1 MKKKTLNLLIILSV
15 IFSFL
20 ITVFLIYISINVGES
35 VKSFLKYLEYD
46 VALSISELKIK
57 LFVFIFSIIGT
68 IAAVGITALLIYL
81 LYRIN
86 KTELL
91 VAAETTKERVKE
103 YRAERKAA
111 KKEKK
116 KAALQAKLN
125 KLEK

>member
-1 MKKKTLNLLIILSV
+1 MCLICFLIILIVSIV
-15 IFSFL
+15 LFHLREDL
-20 ITVFLIYISINVGES
+20 ILYAVTHVLYPLPKFDLTPLAIIGIIASSIGISI
-35 VKSFLKYLEYD
+35 
-46 VALSISELKIK
+46 SI
-57 LFVFIFSIIGT
+57 FI
-68 IAAVGITALLIYL
+68 LI
-81 LYRIN
+81 RIN

-103 YRAERKAA
+103 YRAA

>member
-1 MKKKTLNLLIILSV
+1 MKKITFNILVSMCLICFLIMLIVSIVLFSLREYLIIYALTHVLLPIPEFDHTPLAIIGIIASS
-15 IFSFL
+15 IG
-20 ITVFLIYISINVGES
+20 ISI
-35 VKSFLKYLEYD
+35 
-46 VALSISELKIK
+46 SI
-57 LFVFIFSIIGT
+57 FI
-68 IAAVGITALLIYL
+68 LI
-81 LYRIN
+81 RIN

>member
-1 MKKKTLNLLIILSV
+1 MKKKTLNILIILSV

-20 ITVFLIYISINVGES
+20 ITVFLSYISINVGKT
-35 VKSFLKYLEYD
+35 VKSFLKYLKYD
-46 VALSISELKIK
+46 VALSISELKIR
-57 LFVFIFSIIGT
+57 LFVFIFSLIGT

-116 KAALQAKLN
+116 KTALQAKLN

>member
-1 MKKKTLNLLIILSV
+1 MKKKTLNIIIILS
-15 IFSFL
+15 
-20 ITVFLIYISINVGES
+20 
-35 VKSFLKYLEYD
+35 
-46 VALSISELKIK
+46 
-57 LFVFIFSIIGT
+57 FIFSLFLCVALICFSIYFGKTVKIYSSYYYQTFFEKDTFKEYYYYFAFSVIGT

>member
-1 MKKKTLNLLIILSV
+1 MKKKGLNIIIIISS
-15 IFSFL
+15 IFSMFL
-20 ITVFLIYISINVGES
+20 TFALVCCSIYFGKQVKTISSENFKIFYGKNAFKEYYYYFAFS
-35 VKSFLKYLEYD
+35 V
-46 VALSISELKIK
+46 
-57 LFVFIFSIIGT
+57 IGT

-103 YRAERKAA
+103 YRAA

>member
-1 MKKKTLNLLIILSV
+1 MKKKTLNIFIIISS
-15 IFSFL
+15 IFSLFL
-20 ITVFLIYISINVGES
+20 TFALVCFSLYFGKQVKTISSENFKIFYGKNAFKEYYYYFAFS
-35 VKSFLKYLEYD
+35 V
-46 VALSISELKIK
+46 
-57 LFVFIFSIIGT
+57 IGT

-91 VAAETTKERVKE
+91 VAAETTKDRVKE
-103 YRAERKAA
+103 YRSERKAA